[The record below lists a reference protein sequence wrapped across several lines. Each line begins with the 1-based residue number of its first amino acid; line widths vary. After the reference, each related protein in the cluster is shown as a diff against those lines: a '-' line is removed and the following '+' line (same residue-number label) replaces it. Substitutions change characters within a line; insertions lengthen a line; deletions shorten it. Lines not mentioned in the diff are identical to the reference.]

1 MATLDNERGKRLRLI
16 RKSFGETQA
25 EFGSRFAKTGPAVS
39 NYERGRLPED
49 EILKALFQMGFSIDW
64 LLSGEGSMHRYGR
77 SGGRIDVT
85 RSPSGKSEDD
95 KAIGWDTMESERFTS
110 EIGTPGVPFSDE
122 ERKLIRV
129 LKVLLQEIIRGN

>member
-1 MATLDNERGKRLRLI
+1 MATLDYERGKRLRLI

-25 EFGSRFAKTGPAVS
+25 EFGARFDKTGPAVS

-77 SGGRIDVT
+77 PVDRPDVS
-85 RSPSGKSEDD
+85 RSVRGESEDD
-95 KAIGWDTMESERFTS
+95 EAILRDTRDSARSTGATDILEGRSRQF
-110 EIGTPGVPFSDE
+110 
-122 ERKLIRV
+122 
-129 LKVLLQEIIRGN
+129 